1 MDRNE
6 REGVKT
12 SFHFGPA
19 QERMC
24 PIISV
29 GICVA
34 LFEGLP
40 PYSKLRSTYTQVP
53 QPSKCS
59 IEGKMFCKGKMFR
72 EGEGMQRTS
81 FDFFSLWRSI
91 CCMLLVGVC
100 WDYRSV
106 YQSQSKLTGT
116 CISLSESRYKTPYPA
131 SQHIPCSAAGA
142 VYFDQLTYS
151 LSIQCCS

>member
-6 REGVKT
+6 REGVNR
-12 SFHFGPA
+12 SFHFGPV

-24 PIISV
+24 PIISVAV

-59 IEGKMFCKGKMFR
+59 VEGKMFR
-72 EGEGMQRTS
+72 EGEGMQRTNSSS
-81 FDFFSLWRSI
+81 FDFFSSWRSI

-131 SQHIPCSAAGA
+131 SQHIPCSAA
-142 VYFDQLTYS
+142 
-151 LSIQCCS
+151 